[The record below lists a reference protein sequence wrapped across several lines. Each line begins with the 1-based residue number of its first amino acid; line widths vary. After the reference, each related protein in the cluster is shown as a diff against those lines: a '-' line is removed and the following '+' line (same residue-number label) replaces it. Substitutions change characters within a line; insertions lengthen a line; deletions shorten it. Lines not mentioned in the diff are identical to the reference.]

1 MIKVGKK
8 LVSEDILNQSFFC
21 HLNSCKGSCCVKG
34 ESGAP
39 LEKSEVDFLVN
50 NIEKIKPFLTSK
62 GKKSIQQNGVS
73 TTTSDGN
80 FETTLIDG
88 GACSFISFN
97 SSSRITSCGI
107 EKAYSEGVID
117 FKKPIS
123 CHLYPIRTKPI
134 GGFEIL
140 NYHNWQICSPA
151 LKNGNSKKTPMYK
164 FLESALIRKFGKQW
178 YYDLVDKANKI
189 NVNK

>member
-1 MIKVGKK
+1 MLCAINFLAPFKI
-8 LVSEDILNQSFFC
+8 S
-21 HLNSCKGSCCVKG
+21 NSCPS
-34 ESGAP
+34 
-39 LEKSEVDFLVN
+39 
-50 NIEKIKPFLTSK
+50 TS
-62 GKKSIQQNGVS
+62 I
-73 TTTSDGN
+73 
-80 FETTLIDG
+80 
-88 GACSFISFN
+88 
-97 SSSRITSCGI
+97 
-107 EKAYSEGVID
+107 

-123 CHLYPIRTKPI
+123 CHLYPIRTKPV

-178 YYDLVDKANKI
+178 YYDLVDKAKKI